1 MEIQVND
8 RINRIASHLLCH
20 LTNMKKSPF
29 KKNVSIL
36 YIYDKLLNNRYL
48 DKKEVQAELLIND
61 LTFKRYIK
69 DLREYFSFMRKDEE
83 IYYDR
88 DTNLYWLKKKTLDL
102 HF

>member
-1 MEIQVND
+1 
-8 RINRIASHLLCH
+8 
-20 LTNMKKSPF
+20 MKKSPF

-48 DKKEVQAELLIND
+48 DKKEVQAELLINY

-88 DTNLYWLKKKTLDL
+88 DSDLYWLKKKTLDL

>member
-1 MEIQVND
+1 
-8 RINRIASHLLCH
+8 
-20 LTNMKKSPF
+20 MKKSPF

-88 DTNLYWLKKKTLDL
+88 WDPGGACRGEELTGS
-102 HF
+102 HSESRH

>member
-1 MEIQVND
+1 
-8 RINRIASHLLCH
+8 
-20 LTNMKKSPF
+20 MKKSPF

-36 YIYDKLLNNRYL
+36 YIYDMLLNNRYL

-88 DTNLYWLKKKTLDL
+88 DSDLYWLKKKTLDL

>member
-1 MEIQVND
+1 
-8 RINRIASHLLCH
+8 
-20 LTNMKKSPF
+20 MKKSPF

-69 DLREYFSFMRKDEE
+69 GLREYFSFMRKDEE

-88 DTNLYWLKKKTLDL
+88 ESDLYWLKKKTLDL

>member
-1 MEIQVND
+1 MREKNNKIKE
-8 RINRIASHLLCH
+8 
-20 LTNMKKSPF
+20 MKNSPF

-48 DKKEVQAELLIND
+48 DKKEVQDELLIND

-88 DTNLYWLKKKTLDL
+88 DSDLYWLKKKTLDL

>member
-1 MEIQVND
+1 
-8 RINRIASHLLCH
+8 
-20 LTNMKKSPF
+20 MKKSPF

-69 DLREYFSFMRKDEE
+69 DLREYFSSMRKDEE

-88 DTNLYWLKKKTLDL
+88 DSDLYWLKKKTLDL

>member
-1 MEIQVND
+1 
-8 RINRIASHLLCH
+8 
-20 LTNMKKSPF
+20 MKKSPF

-69 DLREYFSFMRKDEE
+69 DLREYFSFMRKDVE

-88 DTNLYWLKKKTLDL
+88 DSDLYWLKKKTLDL

>member
-1 MEIQVND
+1 
-8 RINRIASHLLCH
+8 
-20 LTNMKKSPF
+20 MKKSPF

-36 YIYDKLLNNRYL
+36 YIYYKLLNNRYL

-88 DTNLYWLKKKTLDL
+88 DSDLYWLKKKTLDL

>member
-1 MEIQVND
+1 
-8 RINRIASHLLCH
+8 
-20 LTNMKKSPF
+20 MKKSPF

-36 YIYDKLLNNRYL
+36 YFYDKLLNNRYL

-88 DTNLYWLKKKTLDL
+88 ESDLYWLKKKTLDL

>member
-1 MEIQVND
+1 
-8 RINRIASHLLCH
+8 
-20 LTNMKKSPF
+20 MKKSPF

-36 YIYDKLLNNRYL
+36 YIYDKLLHTRYL

-88 DTNLYWLKKKTLDL
+88 DSDLYWLKKKTLDL

>member
-1 MEIQVND
+1 
-8 RINRIASHLLCH
+8 
-20 LTNMKKSPF
+20 MKNSPF

-48 DKKEVQAELLIND
+48 DKKEVQDELLIND

-83 IYYDR
+83 INYDR
-88 DTNLYWLKKKTLDL
+88 DSDLYWLKKKTLDL

>member
-1 MEIQVND
+1 
-8 RINRIASHLLCH
+8 
-20 LTNMKKSPF
+20 MKKSPF

-61 LTFKRYIK
+61 LTFKRYIEE
-69 DLREYFSFMRKDEE
+69 LREYFSFMRKDEE

-88 DTNLYWLKKKTLDL
+88 DSDL
-102 HF
+102 

>member
-1 MEIQVND
+1 
-8 RINRIASHLLCH
+8 
-20 LTNMKKSPF
+20 MKKSPF

-61 LTFKRYIK
+61 LTFKRYTK

-88 DTNLYWLKKKTLDL
+88 ESDLYWLKKKTLDL

>member
-1 MEIQVND
+1 
-8 RINRIASHLLCH
+8 
-20 LTNMKKSPF
+20 MKKSPF
-29 KKNVSIL
+29 KRDVSIL

-88 DTNLYWLKKKTLDL
+88 DSDLYWLKKKTLDL

>member
-1 MEIQVND
+1 
-8 RINRIASHLLCH
+8 
-20 LTNMKKSPF
+20 MKKSPF
-29 KKNVSIL
+29 KKNVSVL

-61 LTFKRYIK
+61 LTFRRYIK
-69 DLREYFSFMRKDEE
+69 DLREYFSFTRKDEE

-88 DTNLYWLKKKTLDL
+88 DSDLYWLKKKTLDL

>member
-1 MEIQVND
+1 
-8 RINRIASHLLCH
+8 
-20 LTNMKKSPF
+20 MKKSRF

-36 YIYDKLLNNRYL
+36 YVYDKLLNNRYL

-88 DTNLYWLKKKTLDL
+88 DSDLYWLKKKTLDL

>member
-1 MEIQVND
+1 
-8 RINRIASHLLCH
+8 
-20 LTNMKKSPF
+20 MKKSPF

-48 DKKEVQAELLIND
+48 DKKEVQAELLI
-61 LTFKRYIK
+61 K

-88 DTNLYWLKKKTLDL
+88 DSDLYWLKKKTLDL

>member
-1 MEIQVND
+1 
-8 RINRIASHLLCH
+8 
-20 LTNMKKSPF
+20 MKKSPF

-36 YIYDKLLNNRYL
+36 YIYNKLLNNRYL

-61 LTFKRYIK
+61 LAFKRYIK

-88 DTNLYWLKKKTLDL
+88 DSDLYWLKKKTLDL

>member
-1 MEIQVND
+1 
-8 RINRIASHLLCH
+8 
-20 LTNMKKSPF
+20 MKKSPF

-88 DTNLYWLKKKTLDL
+88 ESDLYWLKKKTLVL

>member
-1 MEIQVND
+1 
-8 RINRIASHLLCH
+8 
-20 LTNMKKSPF
+20 MKKSPF

-69 DLREYFSFMRKDEE
+69 VLREYFSFMRKDEE

-88 DTNLYWLKKKTLDL
+88 DSDLYWLKKKTLDL

>member
-1 MEIQVND
+1 
-8 RINRIASHLLCH
+8 
-20 LTNMKKSPF
+20 MKKSPF

-88 DTNLYWLKKKTLDL
+88 DSDLYWLKKKTLEM
-102 HF
+102 

>member
-1 MEIQVND
+1 
-8 RINRIASHLLCH
+8 
-20 LTNMKKSPF
+20 MKKSPF

-36 YIYDKLLNNRYL
+36 YIYDKFLNNRYL

-88 DTNLYWLKKKTLDL
+88 ESNLYWLKKKTLDL

>member
-1 MEIQVND
+1 
-8 RINRIASHLLCH
+8 
-20 LTNMKKSPF
+20 MKKSPF

-88 DTNLYWLKKKTLDL
+88 ESDLCWLKKKTLDL

>member
-1 MEIQVND
+1 
-8 RINRIASHLLCH
+8 
-20 LTNMKKSPF
+20 MKKSPF

-88 DTNLYWLKKKTLDL
+88 ESDLYWLKKKTLDL
-102 HF
+102 HNVDPLSRTH

>member
-1 MEIQVND
+1 MPENHKI
-8 RINRIASHLLCH
+8 IE
-20 LTNMKKSPF
+20 MKKSPF
-29 KKNVSIL
+29 KKNVSVL

-88 DTNLYWLKKKTLDL
+88 ESDLYWLKKKTLDL

>member
-1 MEIQVND
+1 
-8 RINRIASHLLCH
+8 
-20 LTNMKKSPF
+20 MKKSPF

-61 LTFKRYIK
+61 LTFRRYIK

-83 IYYDR
+83 IYYNR
-88 DTNLYWLKKKTLDL
+88 DSDLYWLKKKTLDL

>member
-1 MEIQVND
+1 
-8 RINRIASHLLCH
+8 
-20 LTNMKKSPF
+20 MKKSPF

-69 DLREYFSFMRKDEE
+69 DLRDYFSFMRKDEE

-88 DTNLYWLKKKTLDL
+88 DSDLYWLKKKDL
-102 HF
+102 RFTFLGSFFLILLC

>member
-1 MEIQVND
+1 
-8 RINRIASHLLCH
+8 
-20 LTNMKKSPF
+20 MKKSHF

-88 DTNLYWLKKKTLDL
+88 DSDLYWLKKKTLDL

>member
-1 MEIQVND
+1 
-8 RINRIASHLLCH
+8 
-20 LTNMKKSPF
+20 MKKSPF

-69 DLREYFSFMRKDEE
+69 DLREYFSFMRKDEK

-88 DTNLYWLKKKTLDL
+88 DSDLYWLKKKTLDL

>member
-1 MEIQVND
+1 
-8 RINRIASHLLCH
+8 
-20 LTNMKKSPF
+20 MKKSPF

-88 DTNLYWLKKKTLDL
+88 ESDIYWLKKKTLDL